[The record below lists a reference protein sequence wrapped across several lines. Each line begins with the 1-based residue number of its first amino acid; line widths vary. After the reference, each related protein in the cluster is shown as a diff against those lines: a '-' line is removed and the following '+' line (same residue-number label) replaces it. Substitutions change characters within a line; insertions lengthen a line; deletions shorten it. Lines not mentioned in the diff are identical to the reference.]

1 MDDAKTLVK
10 ILIGVAWLD
19 GCIQPEER
27 LHIQRIA
34 KDKGVDQDREIQP
47 ILYELRSVK
56 PEECYQ
62 WVQDYLGEHPT
73 AERCHQLLEAISQLI
88 YADGTITHE
97 EAKLLTRLQILE
109 SEPAPSLHTKIIAA
123 ICKLYQ
129 HGIAK
134 IEKL

>member
-1 MDDAKTLVK
+1 MNDTKNLVK

-19 GCIQPEER
+19 GKVLPDER
-27 LHIQRIA
+27 SYLQRIA
-34 KDKGVDQDREIQP
+34 KEKGVDDEQEIQP

-62 WVQDYLGEHPT
+62 WVQDYLGEHLT
-73 AERCHQLLEAISQLI
+73 SERCHQLIESISHLM
-88 YADGTITHE
+88 YADGTIDNE

-109 SEPAPSLHTKIIAA
+109 SEPTPSLQIKVIAT
-123 ICKLYQ
+123 IRKLYQ
-129 HGIAK
+129 HGVSK